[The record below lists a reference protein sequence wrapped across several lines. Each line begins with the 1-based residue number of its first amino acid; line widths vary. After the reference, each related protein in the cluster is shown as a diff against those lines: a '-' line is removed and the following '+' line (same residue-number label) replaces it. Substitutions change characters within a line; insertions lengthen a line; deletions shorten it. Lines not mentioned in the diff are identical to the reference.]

1 MRNPGTPT
9 RGTKLPF
16 LLMNVLLLVALL
28 LAACQPAAPA
38 APTAAPTAAPKPAA
52 PTAAPAA
59 PAATAAPAAA
69 AKTVTVKIGFQPAYT
84 GPVAVNSETQSQ
96 GVADYFQ
103 SVNDAGGVPYKDP
116 KTGETINAKLE
127 VVWEDNAYDTPRM
140 LSIYTRQKAAGVK
153 GMVTYGTASAV
164 ALAEA
169 ASKDKMPFV
178 VLGAPS
184 EAVLKPT
191 PRYVTTMMNPY
202 DMQTKSFLKWAKDNW
217 KESRPPRLGI
227 VYHDIAAGQIAI
239 SGVDEFAKKLG
250 WEVLPKEVFT
260 EPVTDA
266 SIQVKRLMGGKPDW
280 VFAILTA
287 GATAVVIKDAARLGL
302 KDPAKWVGITYAFDP
317 PSYQKVAA
325 AETDGTMGWL
335 YWSMETETNQP
346 GVAEAAAA
354 AQKYRKTALSN
365 LYLQG
370 WAVGKVFTL
379 GGIKGA
385 LDKVGND
392 ALTTEAVNTALHSM
406 KGLDTGGI
414 FPPVNTTDDEPFVI
428 SKARLVQWKDGKIN
442 VLTDWQVGALR

>member
-1 MRNPGTPT
+1 
-9 RGTKLPF
+9 
-16 LLMNVLLLVALL
+16 
-28 LAACQPAAPA
+28 
-38 APTAAPTAAPKPAA
+38 
-52 PTAAPAA
+52 
-59 PAATAAPAAA
+59 
-69 AKTVTVKIGFQPAYT
+69 
-84 GPVAVNSETQSQ
+84 
-96 GVADYFQ
+96 
-103 SVNDAGGVPYKDP
+103 
-116 KTGETINAKLE
+116 
-127 VVWEDNAYDTPRM
+127 M
-140 LSIYTRQKAAGVK
+140 LRIYTRQTQAGVK
-153 GMVTYGTASAV
+153 GMLTYGTASGV
-164 ALAEA
+164 ALAET

-217 KESRPPRLGI
+217 KETRPPRRGL
-227 VYHDIAAGQIAI
+227 VYHDVAAGQIAI

-414 FPPVNTTDDEPFVI
+414 FPPVNTT
-428 SKARLVQWKDGKIN
+428 K
-442 VLTDWQVGALR
+442 